1 MIFLEVMWL
10 AGVENGEKAKYCRVL
25 ARVLARYIGIL
36 LDQLLQSVKFTI
48 VVFHLNILSGY
59 LGFSCGSRKEKQI
72 TWIRCFS
79 HLISI
84 HFSSCSLLIL
94 EIFLYHTLQFWNMPK
109 CFYLNSS
116 DKNNQL
122 KQRKVYNWSIA
133 LNIQLSVTVR
143 AHAMHTVHSNTC
155 ICHMKETI
163 GTLSNMFNN
172 YSTSTRCLWDDR

>member
-1 MIFLEVMWL
+1 M
-10 AGVENGEKAKYCRVL
+10 
-25 ARVLARYIGIL
+25 
-36 LDQLLQSVKFTI
+36 
-48 VVFHLNILSGY
+48 FHLNKLSGY

-155 ICHMKETI
+155 TLHALWKKQWVHFRIYLTI
-163 GTLSNMFNN
+163 IPRARVGYEIINSQ
-172 YSTSTRCLWDDR
+172 RGE